1 MACKRFFLKN
11 IVFYIYILYSA
22 KVNKYYV
29 GQTDNIDSR
38 LKSHN
43 SGISPYTK
51 IANDWQLVY
60 SESYQTRKEAIQR
73 ENEIKRKKSR
83 LYIERLI
90 SKA

>member
-1 MACKRFFLKN
+1 MFFT
-11 IVFYIYILYSA
+11 YILYSA
-22 KVNKYYV
+22 TINKYYV
-29 GQTDNIDSR
+29 GQTDNIENR
-38 LKSHN
+38 LRSHH

-60 SESYQTRKEAIQR
+60 SESFQTRKEAIQR

-90 SKA
+90 GKA